1 MPNNNNDKTQNQ
13 NEKIQPQKDKGV
25 ERENQQGNAGR
36 DESSSGQPG
45 KFDLGQKQGKDQ
57 MSQGI
62 GRQHQSQKGSTDIER
77 QDSASRQVGNDNDPD
92 RDLEDQDE
100 AMPEQGQQKVGSGQ
114 QQADRDRK

>member
-13 NEKIQPQKDKGV
+13 NQKIQPQKGQGV
-25 ERENQQGNAGR
+25 ERENQQGNIGR
-36 DESSSGQPG
+36 DESSQGQPG
-45 KFDLGQKQGKDQ
+45 KFDQGQKQGKDQ

-62 GRQHQSQKGSTDIER
+62 GRQHQSEKGSTDIER
-77 QDSASRQVGNDNDPD
+77 EGSSRQVGNDNDPD

-114 QQADRDRK
+114 QPDRDRK